1 MKSQI
6 SHYVINPFDIMYR
19 QWTSRCFTHSIKR
32 DLLQS
37 LHFSIFLFTGEVCV
51 VSHSQP
57 MPIMPLI
64 FITIHPL
71 KLCSALFL
79 PWVFLFY
86 YTSVTL
92 FSSPSQI
99 PRCPFNTCPSRCSS
113 SPVFIIFLC
122 CTHTIPVVVS
132 LSFTPHPL
140 THTKTLQV
148 VPCLFISTS
157 RWLDLL

>member
-1 MKSQI
+1 M
-6 SHYVINPFDIMYR
+6 
-19 QWTSRCFTHSIKR
+19 
-32 DLLQS
+32 
-37 LHFSIFLFTGEVCV
+37 

-64 FITIHPL
+64 FITIHPF

-79 PWVFLFY
+79 PWVFSFY

-140 THTKTLQV
+140 THTKTLAGSAMPFHFHKQV
-148 VPCLFISTS
+148 IRFTVVLGDLSTV
-157 RWLDLL
+157 LLTVIQSN